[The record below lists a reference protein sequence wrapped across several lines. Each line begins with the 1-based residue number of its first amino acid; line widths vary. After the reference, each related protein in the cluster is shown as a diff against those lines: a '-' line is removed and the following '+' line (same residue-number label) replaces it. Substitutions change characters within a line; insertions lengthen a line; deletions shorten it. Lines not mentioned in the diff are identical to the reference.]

1 MKLNKIQLV
10 NKKKFQFCYQLLCII
25 KGISHLASARI
36 VGDKPYYTR
45 ASLAHDFDPTSYR
58 NDKVRNDVNYLS
70 YYSKN
75 RDAVAADETG
85 KRS

>member
-1 MKLNKIQLV
+1 MSDMKTGNILFLPPKYCV
-10 NKKKFQFCYQLLCII
+10 II
-25 KGISHLASARI
+25 EGKSHLASARI

-45 ASLAHDFDPTSYR
+45 ASLAHDFDLANYT

-75 RDAVAADETG
+75 RDAVATDKSGKQKADN
-85 KRS
+85 